1 MPNYKFVGLANYKAV
16 LSDPN
21 FFNAFFN
28 SIKWTIFSLVG
39 QVLVGFVLALA
50 LHRVRHFKKLYRTL
64 LIVPWAFPTIVIA
77 FSWQWILNGVYGY
90 LPNLIVKLGLMEHT
104 PAFLTDSTW
113 AFLCLVFINIWFG
126 APMIMVNVLSALQT
140 VPEEQFEAAKIDGA
154 SSWQVFKF
162 IVFPHI
168 KVVVGLLVVLRTVW
182 IFNNFDIIYLIT
194 GGGPA
199 NATTTL
205 PILLTTWVGELNCWV
220 VLQQLQYCSLS
231 SWWRFALSTLLSSVS
246 GKRRVENNEEEI
258 QYLFR
263 YSLTCTFSW
272 CDHRCNFPIGMDYHI
287 FCQRERELTQ
297 YPTRFWPEQFT
308 LDYFTHVINDLHF
321 IDNIRNSL
329 IIALATT
336 LIAIIISA
344 MAAYGIVRFFPKLG
358 AIMSRLLVI
367 TYIFPPILLAIPYSI
382 AIAKVGLTNSL
393 FGLMMVYL
401 SFSVPY
407 AVWLL
412 VGFFQ
417 TVPIGIEEAAR
428 IDGANKFV
436 TFYKVVL
443 PIVAPGIVATAIY
456 TFINAWNEFLY
467 ALILIN
473 NTGKMTVAV
482 ALRSLNGSEILDW
495 GDMMAASVIVVLP
508 SIIFFSI
515 IQNKIASGLSE
526 GSVK

>member
-1 MPNYKFVGLANYKAV
+1 MKKKSGIYLDI
-16 LSDPN
+16 LSH
-21 FFNAFFN
+21 
-28 SIKWTIFSLVG
+28 V
-39 QVLVGFVLALA
+39 
-50 LHRVRHFKKLYRTL
+50 L
-64 LIVPWAFPTIVIA
+64 LIGATIVAI
-77 FSWQWILNGVYGY
+77 
-90 LPNLIVKLGLMEHT
+90 
-104 PAFLTDSTW
+104 
-113 AFLCLVFINIWFG
+113 
-126 APMIMVNVLSALQT
+126 
-140 VPEEQFEAAKIDGA
+140 
-154 SSWQVFKF
+154 
-162 IVFPHI
+162 FP
-168 KVVVGLLVVLRTVW
+168 LVW
-182 IFNNFDIIYLIT
+182 III
-194 GGGPA
+194 
-199 NATTTL
+199 
-205 PILLTTWVGELNCWV
+205 
-220 VLQQLQYCSLS
+220 
-231 SWWRFALSTLLSSVS
+231 SSVK
-246 GKRRVENNEEEI
+246 GK
-258 QYLFR
+258 
-263 YSLTCTFSW
+263 
-272 CDHRCNFPIGMDYHI
+272 G
-287 FCQRERELTQ
+287 ELTQ

-336 LIAIIISA
+336 VIAIIISA

-515 IQNKIASGLSE
+515 IQKQISTSTSNAFPA
-526 GSVK
+526 

>member
-1 MPNYKFVGLANYKAV
+1 MKKKSSIYLDILSHV
-16 LSDPN
+16 L
-21 FFNAFFN
+21 
-28 SIKWTIFSLVG
+28 LVG
-39 QVLVGFVLALA
+39 A
-50 LHRVRHFKKLYRTL
+50 
-64 LIVPWAFPTIVIA
+64 TIVA
-77 FSWQWILNGVYGY
+77 
-90 LPNLIVKLGLMEHT
+90 
-104 PAFLTDSTW
+104 
-113 AFLCLVFINIWFG
+113 
-126 APMIMVNVLSALQT
+126 
-140 VPEEQFEAAKIDGA
+140 
-154 SSWQVFKF
+154 
-162 IVFPHI
+162 VFP
-168 KVVVGLLVVLRTVW
+168 LVW
-182 IFNNFDIIYLIT
+182 III
-194 GGGPA
+194 
-199 NATTTL
+199 
-205 PILLTTWVGELNCWV
+205 
-220 VLQQLQYCSLS
+220 
-231 SWWRFALSTLLSSVS
+231 SSVK
-246 GKRRVENNEEEI
+246 GK
-258 QYLFR
+258 
-263 YSLTCTFSW
+263 
-272 CDHRCNFPIGMDYHI
+272 G
-287 FCQRERELTQ
+287 ELTQ

-443 PIVAPGIVATAIY
+443 PIVAPGIVATGIVATGIVATGIVATAIY

>member
-1 MPNYKFVGLANYKAV
+1 MKKKSNFYLDIGAHLV
-16 LSDPN
+16 LIIATIVAIFPLVWIIIS
-21 FFNAFFN
+21 
-28 SIKWTIFSLVG
+28 SIK
-39 QVLVGFVLALA
+39 
-50 LHRVRHFKKLYRTL
+50 
-64 LIVPWAFPTIVIA
+64 
-77 FSWQWILNGVYGY
+77 
-90 LPNLIVKLGLMEHT
+90 
-104 PAFLTDSTW
+104 
-113 AFLCLVFINIWFG
+113 
-126 APMIMVNVLSALQT
+126 
-140 VPEEQFEAAKIDGA
+140 
-154 SSWQVFKF
+154 
-162 IVFPHI
+162 
-168 KVVVGLLVVLRTVW
+168 
-182 IFNNFDIIYLIT
+182 
-194 GGGPA
+194 
-199 NATTTL
+199 
-205 PILLTTWVGELNCWV
+205 
-220 VLQQLQYCSLS
+220 
-231 SWWRFALSTLLSSVS
+231 
-246 GKRRVENNEEEI
+246 GK
-258 QYLFR
+258 
-263 YSLTCTFSW
+263 
-272 CDHRCNFPIGMDYHI
+272 G
-287 FCQRERELTQ
+287 ELTQ
-297 YPTRFWPEQFT
+297 FPTRFWPQTFT

-321 IDNIRNSL
+321 VDNIRNSL
-329 IIALATT
+329 VISLSTTVIAT
-336 LIAIIISA
+336 IISS

-358 AIMSRLLVI
+358 AIMSRLLVT

-382 AIAKVGLTNSL
+382 AIAKAGLGNSII
-393 FGLMMVYL
+393 GLIIIYL

-473 NTGKMTVAV
+473 DTIKMTVAV
-482 ALRSLNGSEILDW
+482 ALRSLNGSEVLDW